1 MAQGMGCAI
10 ASEPWCVSMR
20 VGRTRP
26 PAAQL
31 HWLLGWACWMDPED
45 CSVALSRGLEA
56 QDGRRHPEALG
67 VGPAPG
73 VLALLDKK
81 QGWNEPMVETQ
92 TARAGGDL
100 RGYQFL
106 LLTGGER
113 AAQRGQCKA
122 RAWHAGQCLRVLS
135 LADAQWGL
143 GAKLKGTLHLSSLQ
157 PCPHPLSLLS
167 SFSSL

>member
-20 VGRTRP
+20 VGRTQP

-31 HWLLGWACWMDPED
+31 HWLLVWACWMDPEA

-73 VLALLDKK
+73 VLALLDKSK
-81 QGWNEPMVETQ
+81 
-92 TARAGGDL
+92 AGMSPWWRPKLQEQEGTS
-100 RGYQFL
+100 GVINSCSSQE
-106 LLTGGER
+106 G
-113 AAQRGQCKA
+113 RGQP
-122 RAWHAGQCLRVLS
+122 R
-135 LADAQWGL
+135 
-143 GAKLKGTLHLSSLQ
+143 GANAKPGPAMQASV
-157 PCPHPLSLLS
+157 
-167 SFSSL
+167 